1 MWGVLGNASLDE
13 SAKVP
18 RQQQQQQR
26 RRKQAATLSGT
37 TSAASQHA
45 KPTGKKSGVPI
56 QTAVSKAI
64 CGKYRIIGTMRKG
77 ATGYLYSAVNTPQ
90 AEDEDKKSAAGIGS
104 AGGGVVLKVEECA
117 APKRQMQTEWAVYR
131 ALEKQRLATEGST
144 EPLPPRATGG
154 FPQTEFFTS
163 TMPQLPPH
171 LASSSQYNVGDGT
184 AGGGA
189 SGGGGGSGVHDVLV
203 DSALEAGCAVNVLAM
218 ERLGDN
224 LMSLSQGCRGGHFS
238 LETTLRLGAQMVGLL
253 RMLHNTGYVHRDIK
267 PENFCVGP
275 GKHSNRIYLID
286 YGLACLAGDGEPVAA
301 AGAEKRTISTPS
313 SGAAAVATTVW
324 VDVGKVDPTRVT
336 PTGASAKAAASK
348 PSIGST
354 RAKGV
359 MDAGADSPGD
369 LIPPPPHKRTE
380 KDGRPATCP
389 EVDFNLSAGASGTKA
404 SGAVS
409 GRADERRGAGM
420 VGSPAA
426 ADEGDGGGGL
436 MSSSNASQASVVA
449 AALESRG
456 TKPPPPPPP
465 SGQTTGLVG
474 SVRYL
479 SVAAHSRGRQT
490 RRCDLESLAYVL
502 IYLVRGKLPWQ
513 GLTAK
518 TREAHMEKI
527 RQSKAEETAETLCRG
542 LPALAEY
549 LTYVRGLEPGE
560 PVDYQR
566 AELIFTDGLRRRGF
580 SADVPF
586 DWMKQNQAHHHHHH
600 HPAKVSTAVPN
611 GTVLGGAA
619 GKRTRDASATSSTHQ
634 QCGSAAGGA
643 VGSAAGVTASGAKK
657 RPRSGSGSL
666 LSGSAAGGGRGL
678 MPAAAMFDL
687 YADVPPPE
695 EKVPASVEARHE
707 GKGVADISG
716 AEDVKVSYPNA
727 SSGKGS
733 AATLLAASTED
744 RGDPVSALVDIK
756 KVTIR
761 PELAPKT
768 SAGQTAGGGP
778 ATEVG
783 AVGTSPAGRGAN
795 GAAVDVSSALG
806 KLRPHLQGS
815 RTGSKKFPRACGLL
829 TDLLC
834 AKLDQ
839 ENEEIFFGVIS
850 DTVAYRGGCG
860 QNRDVSAGEHL
871 ALLRGNG
878 VVGEAIRRLV
888 AAASSR
894 SSCFSGQ
901 RREAVESWAEEIAKC
916 R

>member
-1 MWGVLGNASLDE
+1 
-13 SAKVP
+13 
-18 RQQQQQQR
+18 
-26 RRKQAATLSGT
+26 
-37 TSAASQHA
+37 
-45 KPTGKKSGVPI
+45 
-56 QTAVSKAI
+56 
-64 CGKYRIIGTMRKG
+64 MRKG
-77 ATGYLYSAVNTPQ
+77 ATGYLYSAVTALQ

-154 FPQTEFFTS
+154 FPKAEFFTS

-171 LASSSQYNVGDGT
+171 LASSSQYDVGDGA

-253 RMLHNTGYVHRDIK
+253 RMLHSTGYVHRDIK

-275 GKHSNRIYLID
+275 GKHSDRIYLID

-301 AGAEKRTISTPS
+301 AGAERRTISTPS
-313 SGAAAVATTVW
+313 SGAAAIATTVW
-324 VDVGKVDPTRVT
+324 VDVGKVDPTPVT

-354 RAKGV
+354 RATGV

-369 LIPPPPHKRTE
+369 LIPPPPQKRTK

-389 EVDFNLSAGASGTKA
+389 GVDFNMSAGAGGTKA

-409 GRADERRGAGM
+409 GRADERRGVGM

-426 ADEGDGGGGL
+426 ADEGNGSGGL
-436 MSSSNASQASVVA
+436 MSSNASQASVVA

-527 RQSKAEETAETLCRG
+527 RQSKTEETAETLCRG

-560 PVDYQR
+560 PADYAR

-600 HPAKVSTAVPN
+600 HHHHPAKVTTAVAN
-611 GTVLGGAA
+611 GTVLGVAA
-619 GKRTRDASATSSTHQ
+619 GKRTRDASATSSKHQ

-643 VGSAAGVTASGAKK
+643 VGSTVGVTASGAKK

-695 EKVPASVEARHE
+695 EKPPASVETSHE
-707 GKGVADISG
+707 GKEVADVSG
-716 AEDVKVSYPNA
+716 AEDIKLSYPN
-727 SSGKGS
+727 SSLDKGG

-744 RGDPVSALVDIK
+744 RGDPVSAPVDMK
-756 KVTIR
+756 KVTVR
-761 PELAPKT
+761 PELALKT
-768 SAGQTAGGGP
+768 SAEQMAGGDP

-783 AVGTSPAGRGAN
+783 AVGTSPAGRGAK
-795 GAAVDVSSALG
+795 GAAVDVSLALG

-834 AKLDQ
+834 AKLGQ

-860 QNRDVSAGEHL
+860 GNCDVSAGEHL
-871 ALLRGNG
+871 ALLRANG

-888 AAASSR
+888 TAASSR

>member
-1 MWGVLGNASLDE
+1 
-13 SAKVP
+13 
-18 RQQQQQQR
+18 
-26 RRKQAATLSGT
+26 
-37 TSAASQHA
+37 
-45 KPTGKKSGVPI
+45 
-56 QTAVSKAI
+56 
-64 CGKYRIIGTMRKG
+64 MRKG
-77 ATGYLYSAVNTPQ
+77 ATGYLYSAVTTLQ
-90 AEDEDKKSAAGIGS
+90 AGDEDKKSAAGIGS
-104 AGGGVVLKVEECA
+104 TGGGVVLKVEECA

-131 ALEKQRLATEGST
+131 ALEKQRLATECSS

-154 FPQTEFFTS
+154 FPRAEFFTS
-163 TMPQLPPH
+163 AMPQLPPH
-171 LASSSQYNVGDGT
+171 LVSSSQYDVGDG
-184 AGGGA
+184 APGGGA
-189 SGGGGGSGVHDVLV
+189 SGGGGGSGVHDALV

-253 RMLHNTGYVHRDIK
+253 RMLHSTGYVHRDIK

-275 GKHSNRIYLID
+275 GKHGDRIYLID
-286 YGLACLAGDGEPVAA
+286 YGLACLAGDGEAVAGTGA
-301 AGAEKRTISTPS
+301 ALDPIPKPS
-313 SGAAAVATTVW
+313 SGAAGVPTTVW
-324 VDVGKVDPTRVT
+324 VDVSKVDST
-336 PTGASAKAAASK
+336 PETSTGAAAAAASEA
-348 PSIGST
+348 SIDST
-354 RAKGV
+354 RAK
-359 MDAGADSPGD
+359 DAIDAAANSPGNS
-369 LIPPPPHKRTE
+369 IPPPHHQKTE
-380 KDGRPATCP
+380 KDGRPAVYP
-389 EVDFNLSAGASGTKA
+389 GVDFNLSTEAGGTRA
-404 SGAVS
+404 PGTVS
-409 GRADERRGAGM
+409 GRADERGGVGM
-420 VGSPAA
+420 VGTPAA
-426 ADEGDGGGGL
+426 VDKGDGGSGPV
-436 MSSSNASQASVVA
+436 SSSSASQASVVA
-449 AALESRG
+449 AALEARG
-456 TKPPPPPPP
+456 TNPPPPPPTNGP
-465 SGQTTGLVG
+465 TTGLVG

-527 RQSKAEETAETLCRG
+527 RQSKTEETAETLCRG

-560 PVDYQR
+560 PADYSR
-566 AELIFTDGLRRRGF
+566 AQLIFSDGLRRRGF

-600 HPAKVSTAVPN
+600 HPTKVTTAVAN
-611 GTVLGGAA
+611 GAVLGGAA
-619 GKRTRDASATSSTHQ
+619 GRRALDVSAGGSMNTR
-634 QCGSAAGGA
+634 GFAAGGD
-643 VGSAAGVTASGAKK
+643 VGSTAGVTSPGAKK

-666 LSGSAAGGGRGL
+666 LSGAAAGGGRGL

-695 EKVPASVEARHE
+695 EKPPASVENWHE
-707 GKGVADISG
+707 GKGIA
-716 AEDVKVSYPNA
+716 N
-727 SSGKGS
+727 SSLKS
-733 AATLLAASTED
+733 ATVTLPAASTED
-744 RGDPVSALVDIK
+744 RGDPVSTPVDREK
-756 KVTIR
+756 ATVR

-768 SAGQTAGGGP
+768 SAGLTAGGGP

-783 AVGTSPAGRGAN
+783 AVGTSPAGRGAK
-795 GAAVDVSSALG
+795 GAEVDVSLVFG

-834 AKLDQ
+834 AKLGQ

-860 QNRDVSAGEHL
+860 ENRDAAAGEHL
-871 ALLRGNG
+871 ALLRANG
-878 VVGEAIRRLV
+878 VVGDAIRRLV

-894 SSCFSGQ
+894 SLCFSEQ
-901 RREAVESWAEEIAKC
+901 RREVVESWAKEMAK

>member
-1 MWGVLGNASLDE
+1 
-13 SAKVP
+13 
-18 RQQQQQQR
+18 
-26 RRKQAATLSGT
+26 
-37 TSAASQHA
+37 
-45 KPTGKKSGVPI
+45 
-56 QTAVSKAI
+56 
-64 CGKYRIIGTMRKG
+64 MRKG
-77 ATGYLYSAVNTPQ
+77 ATGYLYSAVTTLQ
-90 AEDEDKKSAAGIGS
+90 AEDEDKKSAAGIGN
-104 AGGGVVLKVEECA
+104 AGRGVVLKVEECA

-154 FPQTEFFTS
+154 FPQAEFFTS

-171 LASSSQYNVGDGT
+171 LASSSQYDVGDGA

-253 RMLHNTGYVHRDIK
+253 RMLHSTGYVHRDIK

-275 GKHSNRIYLID
+275 GNHGDRIYLID
-286 YGLACLAGDGEPVAA
+286 YGLACLAGDGEAVAA
-301 AGAEKRTISTPS
+301 AGAETTTISTPS

-324 VDVGKVDPTRVT
+324 VDVGKVDPTPVT
-336 PTGASAKAAASK
+336 PTGASARAVASK

-354 RAKGV
+354 RAIGV

-369 LIPPPPHKRTE
+369 SIPPSPHKRTE

-389 EVDFNLSAGASGTKA
+389 GVDFNLSAGAGGTNA

-409 GRADERRGAGM
+409 GRADERGGAGM
-420 VGSPAA
+420 VGSQAA
-426 ADEGDGGGGL
+426 ADKGDGGGGP
-436 MSSSNASQASVVA
+436 MSSSNASQASVAA
-449 AALESRG
+449 AALEARG

-527 RQSKAEETAETLCRG
+527 RQSKTEETAETLCRG

-560 PVDYQR
+560 PADYSR

-600 HPAKVSTAVPN
+600 HPAKVTTAVAN

-619 GKRTRDASATSSTHQ
+619 GKRTLDASATSSKPQ
-634 QCGSAAGGA
+634 RGSAAGGD
-643 VGSAAGVTASGAKK
+643 VGSTAGVTASGAKK
-657 RPRSGSGSL
+657 RPRSGSGPL

-695 EKVPASVEARHE
+695 EKPPASVETRHE

-716 AEDVKVSYPNA
+716 AEDVKLSYPNA

-744 RGDPVSALVDIK
+744 REDPGSAPVDMK
-756 KVTIR
+756 KVTVR

-778 ATEVG
+778 ATEAG
-783 AVGTSPAGRGAN
+783 AVGTSPAGRGAK
-795 GAAVDVSSALG
+795 GAAVDVSLALG
-806 KLRPHLQGS
+806 KLRPHLQGG

-834 AKLDQ
+834 AKLGQ

-860 QNRDVSAGEHL
+860 ENRDTAAGGHL
-871 ALLRGNG
+871 TLLRGNG

-901 RREAVESWAEEIAKC
+901 RREAVESWEREMAKC
-916 R
+916 